1 MEDHINKCIV
11 DVVGEEQL
19 EENLDIKDLK
29 FKKIEITK
37 ISDTCMHITVDGKM
51 LYTLRNNIFEPAKL
65 NFFKLIFRLTNIG
78 IPCFT

>member
-1 MEDHINKCIV
+1 MM
-11 DVVGEEQL
+11 EEQL
-19 EENLDIKDLK
+19 EETLDIKDLN

-65 NFFKLIFRLTNIG
+65 NFFKLIQEDYNV
-78 IPCFT
+78 